1 MQSRAVCRQLERLLT
16 EPGSLYHTALSIML
30 RISGKKK
37 KSKLCKLLTNS
48 FFEIT
53 CEECHSYFGPL
64 HFSQCV
70 INSSVTFHL
79 YFMVTRKYLMTSQ
92 QVFQFPYARTHGI
105 NSVTKNTGGG
115 RKIFSG
121 YFREFLLSTHSAAE
135 EGLAPCVELHADTIV
150 LLLHPSQLCSG
161 AGEVS
166 LATESTQRCQRVN
179 LLYSRSSHLQ
189 TDMTAALRFYSKK
202 DADRNQHKSAQRAR
216 KLDQIS
222 RGITSFK
229 LSI

>member
-1 MQSRAVCRQLERLLT
+1 MCCLPSKLLWKAELSLRNKGGNHWKAPRSLTRAITIPSSPQREPRRVKIHASSRRQRLCSRVTCLFLQLAKHSEAGVITVTTALITASCATSGQLAELRFPPLHAVGQMQSRAVCRQLERLLT

-92 QVFQFPYARTHGI
+92 QVF
-105 NSVTKNTGGG
+105 
-115 RKIFSG
+115 
-121 YFREFLLSTHSAAE
+121 
-135 EGLAPCVELHADTIV
+135 
-150 LLLHPSQLCSG
+150 
-161 AGEVS
+161 
-166 LATESTQRCQRVN
+166 
-179 LLYSRSSHLQ
+179 
-189 TDMTAALRFYSKK
+189 
-202 DADRNQHKSAQRAR
+202 
-216 KLDQIS
+216 
-222 RGITSFK
+222 
-229 LSI
+229 